1 MADQINCQIQ
11 AIKKEVATG
20 IYTMFYQVAIEVSQN
35 EPLTPA
41 KEILA
46 QNFLTRQFGPMT
58 SELQDFIV
66 FTENLQCPDSYEL

>member
-46 QNFLTRQFGPMT
+46 QNFA
-58 SELQDFIV
+58 
-66 FTENLQCPDSYEL
+66 N